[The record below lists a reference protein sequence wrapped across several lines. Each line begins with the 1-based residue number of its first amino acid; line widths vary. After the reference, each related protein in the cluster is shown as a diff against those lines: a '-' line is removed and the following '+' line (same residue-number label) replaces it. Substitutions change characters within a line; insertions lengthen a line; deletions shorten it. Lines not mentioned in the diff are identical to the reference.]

1 MDREESMQANRRKV
15 VAGTVALAAVGFAGA
30 QSRRLAALSLVGD
43 KIEIIGARPEI
54 GSRISQNR
62 RRWADDAESTLDRYV
77 LQAVD
82 RAVRAQ
88 DRSATLS
95 MLTLPGS
102 PLYERPERA
111 FDGRQVALPGRA
123 VDALI
128 AARASHLLLI
138 TKVRGDAKVPLYHS
152 TAGVGSVSGIGFYVD
167 PDLRLIMRSDGAT
180 AGHSADGVLAPFVY
194 VRISLVDVQSGEVV
208 NEELVR
214 EMRSYATAS
223 NPKVSAPWDVLSA
236 EEKVDVLRKMIDE
249 FIGAATAR
257 LLRAG

>member
-1 MDREESMQANRRKV
+1 MKRERRNFLLG
-15 VAGTVALAAVGFAGA
+15 AVALCAVGDIGA
-30 QSRRLAALSLVGD
+30 QSRHWAALSLVGD

-54 GSRISQNR
+54 GSHISQNR
-62 RRWADDAESTLDRYV
+62 RRWADDADSTLDRYV

-82 RAVRAQ
+82 RALRTQ
-88 DRSATLS
+88 DRGATLS

-111 FDGRQVALPGRA
+111 FEGRQLALPGKA

-138 TKVRGDAKVPLYHS
+138 TKVRGEAKVPLYD
-152 TAGVGSVSGIGFYVD
+152 TTVGVGSVSGIGFYID

-180 AGHSADGVLAPFVY
+180 AGHAADGVLAPFVY
-194 VRISLVDVQSGEVV
+194 VKVSLIDVQSGEVV
-208 NEELVR
+208 REELVR

-223 NPKVSAPWDVLSA
+223 NPKASNTWDVLSA

-249 FIGAATAR
+249 FIGAATAK